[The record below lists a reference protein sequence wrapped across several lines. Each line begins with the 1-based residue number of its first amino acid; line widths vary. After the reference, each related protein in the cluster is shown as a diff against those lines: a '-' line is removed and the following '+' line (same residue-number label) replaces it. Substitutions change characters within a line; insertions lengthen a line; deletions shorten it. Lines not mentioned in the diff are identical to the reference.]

1 MLRSPLLVLFVA
13 LAVLVG
19 EAASAAARVV
29 VAPEPV
35 SPRGRIVQDL
45 DVAVGG
51 NRTVVLMVTYVQTG
65 TRLRQREHDWAVLA
79 RVGAGSR
86 PGRLQRLSGGG
97 GSAGGMDVAVG
108 GDGTA
113 VAAWVDDNG
122 RRVSLVRVAVAAP
135 GRSFAPPQTI
145 ARVSTRYSHQLA
157 GVVVTASGRA
167 VVAWSDPE
175 DARRA
180 VRAAIREPGKRF
192 GPPITLDPGRLEQP
206 EPVVAATPWGSVLV
220 GWSTF
225 PPPPT
230 EPAVLARTLRPGAKR
245 FGAPVTLTQ
254 PPAYFPGRLAAVS
267 GTGGAGVTWQQQ
279 TSNDYNA
286 AKLRMFAAL
295 TRDGRFVTGK
305 LPFPIAELT
314 TGWDTLQLALP
325 SSGRVVAAWADMYG
339 RGTNQQ
345 ITSSTVSTS
354 TRPPG
359 SRSFSPVRRLSASG
373 WIASPPALGVLG
385 NRTVAAWTERRQRT
399 SRLRVAVRP
408 DRGGWTKPQTI
419 PGARAA
425 SLYAAGSRQRV
436 AIVWAQQGVS
446 APLGAARLAWV
457 TR

>member
-1 MLRSPLLVLFVA
+1 MLRSSVFVLFVA

-19 EAASAAARVV
+19 AAVSADARVV
-29 VAPEPV
+29 VVPQPI
-35 SPRGRIVQDL
+35 SPRGRVVQGIEL
-45 DVAVGG
+45 AVGG
-51 NRTVVLMVTYVQTG
+51 NRTAVLMDTYLQTG
-65 TRLRQREHDWAVLA
+65 TQDIHDFALLA
-79 RVGAGSR
+79 RVGEGAR
-86 PGRLQRLSGGG
+86 PGRLQRLPGGG
-97 GSAGGMDVAVG
+97 GSSGGTDVAVG

-113 VAAWVDDNG
+113 VAAWIDDKG

-167 VVAWSDPE
+167 VVAWLDPE

-192 GPPITLDPGRLEQP
+192 GPPITLDDGGRSEQP
-206 EPVVAATPWGSVLV
+206 AVAATPWGSVLV
-220 GWSTF
+220 SWSGGLR
-225 PPPPT
+225 PT
-230 EPAVLARTLRPGAKR
+230 IEPAVMARTLSPGAKR
-245 FGAPVTLTQ
+245 FSAPVTLTR

-267 GTGGAGVTWQQQ
+267 GTGGAGVTWQQR
-279 TSNDYNA
+279 TSNAYNA
-286 AKLRMFAAL
+286 AKMRMLSTL
-295 TRDGRFVTGK
+295 THDGRFVTSK

-314 TGWDTLQLALP
+314 TGWDTLQMVLP
-325 SSGRVVAAWADMYG
+325 STARVVAAWADMYQ
-339 RGTNQQ
+339 RATNDQ

-359 SRSFSPVRRLSASG
+359 RSSFSPVQRLSASG

-385 NRTVAAWTERRQRT
+385 DRTVATWTERRQRT

-408 DRGGWTKPQTI
+408 DRGGWTKPRTI
-419 PGARAA
+419 PGAYAA
-425 SLYAAGSRQRV
+425 GVYAAGSRQRV
-436 AIVWAQQGVS
+436 AVAWSQQGVS
-446 APLGAARLAWV
+446 GPPGAVRLAWV